1 MSESEE
7 EAYIHLTNP
16 QAVRGKL
23 DNQDYKEITAKVLR
37 TGKLFEDPMVR
48 LNVLFRNFTFIIHL
62 NFLQFKPNK
71 YSISF
76 TGKLDNGED
85 ASFKWIRARDL
96 FRDPQM
102 LKHGHSKR
110 DVNQGEVYFF

>member
-48 LNVLFRNFTFIIHL
+48 
-62 NFLQFKPNK
+62 
-71 YSISF
+71 
-76 TGKLDNGED
+76 
-85 ASFKWIRARDL
+85 
-96 FRDPQM
+96 
-102 LKHGHSKR
+102 
-110 DVNQGEVYFF
+110 